1 MKRIAD
7 YVSVAHSSLDGW
19 VCQTIRAHRLSRKA
33 FELGGQEMQE
43 KFMDLLYTA
52 YFTEGKNI
60 GDYDLLAELASQ
72 AGIMAKEKV
81 RPMIVL
87 SRARMTP
94 YASTQVPDFLDSPE
108 LQEEVEQMAMD
119 ARKKGVTGV
128 PFTIINGRW
137 AVSGGQTSET
147 YAQVRRWD
155 RRPLLFADAFLADLP
170 QTSWKGSSARHPLRA

>member
-1 MKRIAD
+1 
-7 YVSVAHSSLDGW
+7 
-19 VCQTIRAHRLSRKA
+19 
-33 FELGGQEMQE
+33 MQE

-137 AVSGGQTSET
+137 AVSGGQQSEV
-147 YAQVRRWD
+147 YAQVRE
-155 RRPLLFADAFLADLP
+155 
-170 QTSWKGSSARHPLRA
+170 TSRVVIVSCSDCGRERSSASLPGRGPYIRSPLRPAAPKTT